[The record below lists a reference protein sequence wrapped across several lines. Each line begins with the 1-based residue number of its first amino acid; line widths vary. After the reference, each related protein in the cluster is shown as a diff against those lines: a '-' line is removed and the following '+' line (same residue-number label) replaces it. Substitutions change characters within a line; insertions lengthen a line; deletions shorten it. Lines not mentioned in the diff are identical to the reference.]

1 MARDWKGIIFRGC
14 MVVQFCRSEHT
25 GTQLVQHRVLSWI
38 IGKKIYLKFFWAP
51 EMPFSIC
58 SVSDIIGF
66 FGIQYEQS
74 WRYRNRIAWRT
85 TYKRQTFLTH
95 HVEANVIVLSNS
107 RNILF
112 QTWLGSKNIPKCVF
126 WKFFRAQSQAI
137 SNEYLLLFFWSS
149 VEH

>member
-38 IGKKIYLKFFWAP
+38 IGEEIYLKLFWAP

-66 FGIQYEQS
+66 FGIQHEQS
-74 WRYRNRIAWRT
+74 WRYRNRIAWWI
-85 TYKRQTFLTH
+85 TYKRHTFLTH

-112 QTWLGSKNIPKCVF
+112 QT
-126 WKFFRAQSQAI
+126 SQNACFGNSFSLKPFLTSI
-137 SNEYLLLFFWSS
+137 FYSS
-149 VEH
+149 VGLPSNIRMGRW